1 MLKYLPRKAIAHV
14 LVTIGTCIMINHH
27 DLLNTVHKAT
37 IMMVLQRSLVSVT
50 VILPVQCCGSRPLH
64 CVNETLGVM
73 IFPAGKQSAI
83 QTLVPWDA
91 LDP

>member
-50 VILPVQCCGSRPLH
+50 VILPV
-64 CVNETLGVM
+64 
-73 IFPAGKQSAI
+73 
-83 QTLVPWDA
+83 
-91 LDP
+91 